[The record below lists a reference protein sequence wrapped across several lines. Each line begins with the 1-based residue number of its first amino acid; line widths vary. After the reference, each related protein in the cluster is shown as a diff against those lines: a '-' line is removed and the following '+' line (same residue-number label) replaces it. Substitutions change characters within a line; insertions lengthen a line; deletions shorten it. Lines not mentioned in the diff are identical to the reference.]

1 MPAPIER
8 RSIGEYLRLP
18 EGGQSRAHRIRSGLL
33 IKTLLAKIAK
43 RAGYT
48 VVRNETFNRLL
59 VQEPTPAR
67 LEPASPE
74 PASPRPPDSSVSI
87 SLGSP
92 LDLPA
97 PFATALDESF
107 SADHFFRLGE
117 DARKAGDD
125 AAAFAYFAR
134 ANSLIYRHGPT
145 AQALMAMSNE
155 CYQASILATEYDK
168 LPLLVRTLEMNPG
181 NTDARAALAKA
192 TDSAQGVDLTK
203 TCFVFYDA
211 ERARAIHQEAYR
223 RALEFVTL
231 GGVAGDIMEFGVLG
245 GWSARIFCETMRDVF
260 NLNNIRL
267 FDSFEGLPEYESEID
282 RLSYEIAGR
291 NIWSDKM
298 KFPDEFLR
306 QFGQPHHLH
315 IKEKLAEIV
324 RSERIFVHKGFYS
337 ETLKAPPRAKAS
349 IVHFDCDLYQST
361 VEVFNGLNNGSC
373 LQDGTVLLFDDWNC
387 NRANPNF
394 GQRRALQEF
403 LSCQRNFTATPWYTY
418 GFNGAAY
425 ILHAA

>member
-1 MPAPIER
+1 
-8 RSIGEYLRLP
+8 
-18 EGGQSRAHRIRSGLL
+18 L
-33 IKTLLAKIAK
+33 IKNLLAKIAK

-59 VQEPTPAR
+59 VQEPSPTR
-67 LEPASPE
+67 PE
-74 PASPRPPDSSVSI
+74 PASPGPASPQPPDSSVSI

-92 LDLPA
+92 RDLPA
-97 PFATALDESF
+97 PFAVTMDESF
-107 SADHFFRLGE
+107 SADCFFRLGE

-145 AQALMAMSNE
+145 AQALMAMSNV
-155 CYQASILATEYDK
+155 CYQASARATEYDK
-168 LPLLVRTLEMNPG
+168 LPLLVRALEMNPA
-181 NTDARAALAKA
+181 NTDARAAIAKA

-245 GWSARIFCETMRDVF
+245 GWSARIFCETMRDIF

-267 FDSFEGLPEYESEID
+267 FDSFEGLPEYDSDVD
-282 RLSYEIAGR
+282 RSSYEIAGR
-291 NIWSDKM
+291 NVWSDKM
-298 KFPDEFLR
+298 KFPDEFLL

-315 IKEKLAEIV
+315 IRGRLSEIV
-324 RSERIFVHKGFYS
+324 RAERIFVHKGFYS
-337 ETLKAPPRAKAS
+337 ETLKAPPQAKAS

-361 VEVFNGLNNGSC
+361 VEVFNGLNDGSC

-387 NRANPNF
+387 NRGNPNF

-403 LSCQRNFTATPWYTY
+403 LSRQSDFTATPWYTY

-425 ILHAA
+425 ILHAV